1 MTATKRQVLEILYK
15 DFYTEI
21 NQYVD
26 ITSIFPDYRLVDIED
41 IIFYINYYFSS
52 NKYQEVIVDLLSINK
67 IQVNNIT
74 LKLIVEVVSLFLEK
88 FKKI

>member
-1 MTATKRQVLEILYK
+1 MTATKREVLEILYK
-15 DFYTEI
+15 NFYTEI

-26 ITSIFPDYRLVDIED
+26 ITSIFPDFRLVDIED

-52 NKYQEVIVDLLSINK
+52 NKYKEVIVDLLQVNK

-74 LKLIVEVVSLFLEK
+74 LEIITELVSLFLEK